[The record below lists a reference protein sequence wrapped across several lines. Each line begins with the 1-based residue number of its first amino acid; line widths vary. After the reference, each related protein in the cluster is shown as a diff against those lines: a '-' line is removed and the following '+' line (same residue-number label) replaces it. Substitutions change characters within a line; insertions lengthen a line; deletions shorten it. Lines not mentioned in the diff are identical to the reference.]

1 MLARLVS
8 ATQEPVAVI
17 SLGGVSDHYRT
28 MSANREALYLA
39 EDSLSMTALP
49 AAIARISRFIR
60 RERPRAVVCWMYH
73 AMLAGTLAAAVAGLR
88 TPVVWTV
95 RQSLDDPASLSRSTR
110 AALNVTK
117 RLSRW
122 TTGIIYNSS
131 RAKQLHEAYGY
142 ASHNS
147 AVIANGFDIPEP
159 ATYEPLLPPV
169 LGAAGRLHPQKDFG
183 SFFRAAALTSL
194 LHPEARYVA
203 AGEGLTHSNPDIRQ
217 MLAAAGLDPSLIDL
231 RGDVDFMAPFYQ
243 GIYGFVLASRTE
255 GFPNVVA
262 EAMSFGKP
270 VISTD
275 VGDSATV
282 VGETGL
288 IVPPRDPEALARA
301 MCQLLE
307 LPRDRYVSL
316 ATAARERIRQ
326 EYALPAI
333 AAKYLAFVS
342 S

>member
-1 MLARLVS
+1 MVTRAERSRNCKPHACLTLSPWLTPSPSSPYRAGDPGGDGNRSGIPTRMLVHLITDFSKKGGAQTMLARLVS
-8 ATQEPVAVI
+8 VTQEPVAII

-49 AAIARISRFIR
+49 SAIARISRFIR

-110 AALNVTK
+110 AALNITK

-159 ATYEPLLPPV
+159 ATYEPLFPPV

-183 SFFRAAALTSL
+183 
-194 LHPEARYVA
+194 
-203 AGEGLTHSNPDIRQ
+203 
-217 MLAAAGLDPSLIDL
+217 PSS
-231 RGDVDFMAPFYQ
+231 AP
-243 GIYGFVLASRTE
+243 R
-255 GFPNVVA
+255 
-262 EAMSFGKP
+262 
-270 VISTD
+270 
-275 VGDSATV
+275 
-282 VGETGL
+282 
-288 IVPPRDPEALARA
+288 R
-301 MCQLLE
+301 
-307 LPRDRYVSL
+307 
-316 ATAARERIRQ
+316 
-326 EYALPAI
+326 
-333 AAKYLAFVS
+333 
-342 S
+342 